1 MKTHFLGNIF
11 ESPRKVDGTVNAG
24 GLVYFYKPGT
34 STLKDTYTDYTLDVA
49 NPNPVV
55 LDAYGR
61 AQIVLNGAYKVIVRT
76 SDGVLISEA
85 DYFNDSGNLTD
96 SDRSNKVVNGDFE
109 ETTVTSTLPDN
120 WTITLYTGGTGVIDA
135 TTRHS
140 GVNSLKFTSAGSG
153 GGYATTDNFFS
164 VVPENPVTVNF
175 SLKSSAADVRNVVE
189 VLWYTSA
196 QVLDSTTS
204 VYDNSTTN
212 PTAWTART
220 FSATA
225 PATAYYAKLRL
236 TGCHS
241 SDATV
246 GSTWFDSVSVVPAQ
260 RLRLGHT
267 GTTIAS
273 AAVVDL
279 SAATGNS
286 LTISGTT
293 GITSF
298 GTVTAGTVFVLT
310 FSGSLT
316 ITHNATSL
324 ICPNNQN
331 IVTQAGDQVVL
342 ESLGSGNW
350 RVVLVKP
357 QLVSAFRAYQST
369 LQSVSAGSFQRALFQ
384 TEEYDNLS
392 EYDTSASRFTAKQS
406 GMYIFS
412 AHVHFASGA
421 DGERHAIELWKNGTK
436 FARGMDDTL
445 GAATDDSGSIN
456 TIAKLAAG
464 DIVDVYIYSSNARDT
479 ITGSGVTY
487 FTGVRLG

>member
-11 ESPRKVDGTVNAG
+11 ESPRKIDGTVNAS

-34 STLKDTYTDYTLDVA
+34 STPKDTYTDYTLDVA
-49 NPNPVV
+49 NTNPVV

-109 ETTVTSTLPDN
+109 ETTVTSTLPDD
-120 WTITLYTGGTGVIDA
+120 WTITLYTDGTGVIDV

-241 SDATV
+241 SDATT
-246 GSTWFDSVSVVPAQ
+246 GSTWFDSVSVTPAQ

-273 AAVVDL
+273 AATVDL

-298 GTVTAGTVFVLT
+298 GTVTAGTIFVLT

-324 ICPNNQN
+324 ICPNNQD
-331 IVTQAGDQVVL
+331 IITQANDQVVL

-369 LQSVSAGSFQRALFQ
+369 LQNVGTTFEIVEYQ
-384 TEEYDNLS
+384 TEDYDNLG
-392 EYDTSASRFTAKQS
+392 EYDTTTYLFTAKQA
-406 GMYIFS
+406 GIYLFS
-412 AHVHFASGA
+412 AHVHFAPGV
-421 DGERHAIELWKNGTK
+421 DGERHVIELYKNGAS
-436 FARGMDDTL
+436 FARGTDDTL
-445 GAATDDSGSIN
+445 GAALNDNAGICTLV
-456 TIAKLAAG
+456 KLAAG
-464 DIVDVYIYSSNARDT
+464 DTIGVYAESSAARDT
-479 ITGSGVTY
+479 SAGTTVTY
-487 FTGVRLG
+487 FAGIRLA

>member
-11 ESPRKVDGTVNAG
+11 ESPRKVDGTVNAS

-49 NPNPVV
+49 NTNPVV

-109 ETTVTSTLPDN
+109 ETTVTSTLPDD
-120 WTITLYTGGTGVIDA
+120 WTITLYTDGAGVIDA

-212 PTAWTART
+212 PTSWTART

-225 PATAYYAKLRL
+225 PSTAYYAKLRL

-241 SDATV
+241 SDATT
-246 GSTWFDSVSVVPAQ
+246 GSTWFDSVSVTQAQ

-273 AAVVDL
+273 AATVDL

-298 GTVTAGTVFVLT
+298 GTVTSGTVFVLT

-331 IVTQAGDQVVL
+331 IVTQANDQVVI

-357 QLVSAFRAYQST
+357 QLISAFEAT
-369 LQSVSAGSFQRALFQ
+369 LSVAASISAATWTTVIYGN
-384 TEEYDNLS
+384 EVYDNLG
-392 EYDTSASRFTAKQS
+392 EYDPSTGIFTAK
-406 GMYIFS
+406 S
-412 AHVHFASGA
+412 AGEYLFDVAAHATFADAQEVHMMFADSAGN
-421 DGERHAIELWKNGTK
+421 ELKRVQAES
-436 FARGMDDTL
+436 F
-445 GAATDDSGSIN
+445 GAAAGGSVGGMRKI
-456 TIAKLAAG
+456 KLAAG
-464 DIVDVYIYSSNARDT
+464 GTVKAMIYSNVAET
-479 ITGSGVTY
+479 IDAVTTTSFFSGI
-487 FTGVRLG
+487 RLA